1 MKLLRTKGSNETQR
15 EGFEPP
21 SDHSHWIYDYLDDD
35 SKNSNPASYQARLPL
50 QKKKLESIKIRI
62 NYFVG
67 IENVS
72 FIFLSNFAFLIAVS
86 TV

>member
-1 MKLLRTKGSNETQR
+1 
-15 EGFEPP
+15 
-21 SDHSHWIYDYLDDD
+21 
-35 SKNSNPASYQARLPL
+35 L